1 MTFTSEGCLNVT
13 VTIMKNGLGEQELS
27 ICQLETYSHPIT
39 LIEEA
44 AAFISFHPILYV
56 VVYVA

>member
-44 AAFISFHPILYV
+44 ATFISSCMLLYI
-56 VVYVA
+56 